1 MTISRIACLWLLA
14 VVLVYVNAL
23 RVEKSQEFPL
33 GSEIENLAVRPS
45 GSILA
50 VVYTFPRVYEV
61 APIANAEPKLVH
73 TFENTN
79 GVSSIAKS
87 PNSDEYFLITGNFSF
102 QTLSPTPG
110 SYAIHKLS
118 FDKCDKSV
126 VKQLASLDA
135 ISQPNGMIAVPGTP
149 YVLIADTR
157 EGFIYRFDTQTFQL
171 GVYYDD
177 PLLKPGTT
185 SGVVFGVNGIKLSRG
200 YLYFSNTNQQLVAR
214 VKASGNEDVLHGTPE
229 IVATQTPI
237 DDLIVNK
244 YNGDIYLAELSG
256 NALGFVPRGANTTVP
271 ETLLG
276 GINSTA
282 ILAPTSVVWAKGAEG
297 RTLIASETG
306 GFEQFVT
313 HNYTGGGRINII
325 HLE

>member
-1 MTISRIACLWLLA
+1 MASLWLITILI
-14 VVLVYVNAL
+14 VCVHAL
-23 RVEKSQEFPL
+23 RVKKSREFPL

-45 GSILA
+45 GSVLA
-50 VVYTFPRVYEV
+50 VVYTSPRVYEV
-61 APIANAEPKLVH
+61 APVANAEPKLLH
-73 TFENTN
+73 TFDNTH

-87 PNSDEYFLITGNFSF
+87 PDSDEYFLITGNFSF

-118 FDKCDKSV
+118 FDKCDKPV
-126 VKQLASLDA
+126 VKELASLDA
-135 ISQPNGMIAVPGTP
+135 VSQPNGMIAVPGTS

-157 EGFIYRFDTQTFQL
+157 DGLIYRFDTKTLQL

-177 PLLKPGTT
+177 PILKPGTT
-185 SGVVFGVNGIKLSRG
+185 TGIVFGVNGIKLSRG

-214 VKASGNEDVLHGTPE
+214 IRASGREDILHGTAE

-237 DDLIVNK
+237 DDFIVNR
-244 YNGDIYLAELSG
+244 YNGDVYLAELGGS
-256 NALGFVPRGANTTVP
+256 ALGLVRNGSNSTVP

-282 ILAPTSVVWAKGAEG
+282 LLAPTSVVWAKGAEG
-297 RTLIASETG
+297 RTLVVSETG